1 MSFSLNEV
9 SESESSHFDVE
20 IPFLGKDMSVKI
32 ITGNIFTTNCQMLVN
47 TVNCVGIMGAGIAL
61 ECRLRYPEMHEKY
74 INLCSEKKIDIGLLW
89 IYKSPKKWI
98 LNFPTKK
105 HWKYPS
111 KKEYLHAGLK
121 KFCDTY
127 KERGI
132 ESIAFPLLGAD
143 KGGIPQEESLG
154 IMRSYLDK
162 IDLDIEIY
170 RYDPRAKDDLYDKTR
185 DWILSQ
191 EVIQISE
198 ATKLR
203 KDYVVKVVDA
213 LKRPDIFQL
222 NQLAR
227 VKGIGIKTLEKVFVF
242 TNSENNR

>member
-1 MSFSLNEV
+1 M
-9 SESESSHFDVE
+9 
-20 IPFLGKDMSVKI
+20 
-32 ITGNIFTTNCQMLVN
+32 
-47 TVNCVGIMGAGIAL
+47 
-61 ECRLRYPEMHEKY
+61 
-74 INLCSEKKIDIGLLW
+74 
-89 IYKSPKKWI
+89 

-111 KKEYLHAGLK
+111 KKEYLHAGLQ
-121 KFCDTY
+121 KFCSTY
-127 KERGI
+127 KEKGI
-132 ESIAFPLLGAD
+132 KSIAFPLLGAD
-143 KGGIPQEESLG
+143 KGGIPQEESLD

-185 DWILSQ
+185 DWVLSQ
-191 EVIQISE
+191 ELIQISE

-203 KDYVVKVVDA
+203 KDYVEKVVDA

-227 VKGIGIKTLEKVFVF
+227 IKGIGIKTLEKVFVF
-242 TNSENNR
+242 ANSAR